1 LPNVPKGDEAAGAL
15 AELASDGL
23 FKFPK
28 RPPPPARGA
37 GDVAAGAPNR
47 LGAAVAVVVAPV
59 PAEVEAGAPNR
70 LGLAPLGFAPNRL
83 GVAEPPNDRPD
94 EAGALPFVVADD
106 AAA

>member
-1 LPNVPKGDEAAGAL
+1 MPNVPNGDEAAGAF
-15 AELASDGL
+15 AAPASDGL

-28 RPPPPARGA
+28 RPPLAAWGA
-37 GDVAAGAPNR
+37 GDVAAGAPNK
-47 LGAAVAVVVAPV
+47 LGAAVVVVF

-83 GVAEPPNDRPD
+83 GVPELPK
-94 EAGALPFVVADD
+94 AGALPFIVADD